1 MDIKDSVFISMPE
14 TLVTLHDKEDKDRYM
29 LVEIVFI
36 VDGKD
41 KDKNDLINANQP
53 LYQSIAV
60 ETLSSL
66 SYEEMRKLH
75 ISEIKDLLLTKLNK
89 GVTARNLDTPYEDI
103 LIKRIIYQ

>member
-29 LVEIVFI
+29 LVDIVFI
-36 VDGKD
+36 VDAKD
-41 KDKNDLINANQP
+41 KDKNDLINASQP
-53 LYQSIAV
+53 LYQSIVV